1 LADGLDVEP
10 PSDACFN
17 STGVTSLPD
26 LQRLYDSNRFLDAFR
41 QSSGYWKRSTSI
53 QDLSIEELIFGGRLA
68 FRLGGWRLSRRLF
81 RAAYAREPANPRV
94 RYFARHARRRT
105 RFLDDLREFESNPD
119 ICADD
124 PEMQAAW
131 LASHA
136 VTWAFL
142 RDFTTAHKCLDRA
155 HSLQDRDGWV
165 TSCESDVLG
174 LEDRWSEA
182 LKSAELAWEI
192 DSGAPHA
199 ARSLAN
205 SLLNTGRVPEAAER
219 LTAASDHCQSFE
231 VVHLACWYQCALAET
246 FEGDRRRRALDLAKR
261 LAECLPTLTP
271 LADRD
276 SRRVIARIHLDIAEL
291 ADDHAE
297 MERWAEE
304 ARIPFYRK
312 ILSNLRQNPAGQRKR
327 LPFTRTIQKH
337 QACLPTS
344 LASALATVGQQLDP
358 DVMAS
363 EITFGGTMEWAA
375 AEWLEKRGF
384 TVRFFA
390 VTPETATALIKN
402 GIGFV
407 LTLEGDDNAH
417 AVAAVGLDEAAG
429 TLIIHDPMAYR
440 SAEYLLEGLAKNREP
455 LGIRGMAVV
464 PAGKTA
470 LLDGLLPEAE
480 VALMTAAQEQQ
491 KALALFGPSAAREI
505 VRDIEQKFPSH
516 PGTRLLRSIQAAE
529 DGHTGEALLSFQ
541 RLLNEFPNSPYLRF
555 RLLGACRMRG
565 STALMRETLAGV
577 VEGGILPGVQSQQDW
592 RFPPVR
598 YVAEYADLLS
608 VSAQTRPA
616 ASALLNGLIRRQP
629 QSAEGWHVLG
639 DLHWREHD
647 IEGALLCFRLASCQA
662 SDNEH
667 YAFAYCD
674 ALARNHRQK
683 EGFSWLESRVRK
695 FINTPRAVGTWVTW
709 IRALEAWGQPDR
721 ALSTCSEALAHQGT
735 KPELLGFVVPFLAR
749 MGQWQEAK
757 EQLGMLER
765 TGNMPLFREAAVE
778 FYRLIGDLR
787 SSIENAQDWV
797 RECPHHMRARSALV
811 DLIARRDG
819 AGRALEL
826 ASRWTAENPGH
837 DELEELRY
845 RQLGR
850 AGEPRWKK
858 YSVLLRRLRRNPE
871 DGWAWRELAF
881 HCIEDSER
889 ADVRR
894 QARVQKRLP
903 ALLRECDRTAPEEP
917 ATIGAHAQRCQAD
930 GQWSE
935 AASGWLN
942 SIERDPTN
950 SYGYQ
955 RLWECLAGFESEQQ
969 REFWNK
975 IEPILLR
982 SPGHLSI
989 AHEIVPLLA
998 QRFGVSLAE
1007 EAVTRWNQLRPDD
1020 PEIVQSLADLL
1031 LEHGQGRTDAGRA
1044 YELLRPAVDHFPFH
1058 LGLRMSLV
1066 QACRKLSKVA
1076 EAEDGLREI
1085 VRRHPDNSN
1094 ARIQFAWVHELHGQ
1108 GDAARNLLEEARIS
1122 DPQNTQ
1128 VSDTLVQIL
1137 IRHGQF
1143 DEARTLVLAT
1153 LESAPRDVTWRDRA
1167 IKLFLEC
1174 GDEEGAVT
1182 AARAGVNIY
1191 PRGAYPWFLLGV
1203 TLNKL
1208 RRFARP
1214 GEIELC
1220 FRRSVSLNPVFFD
1233 AADLLSVL
1241 LAEQRRY
1248 EESESVMLNI
1258 RPRLGDPSPAQG
1270 RLAWIHRQQGKK
1282 PEGRNEMASVVRAYP
1297 WYLWGW
1303 GLLMDWLLE
1312 DKAWDQA
1319 REMLGIVREELR
1331 TNPRFRRQRLVVLQ
1345 SAGLPVN
1352 QLDAEWTELL
1362 RDFPEELSL
1371 HLHRYDLLRD
1381 AKRVAEAQAVLNA
1394 FHPSDPTNPYY
1405 LARLVE
1411 VRAQERK
1418 LDEAIRAMQGIL
1430 YAEAES
1436 SAWPADYAWE
1446 ALKKAQ
1452 FVDRAYDE
1460 ARRSLEKQRRPT
1472 PQAFSI
1478 LCSHALE
1485 HAGTEKKVPQ
1495 LLWRSW
1501 FPDKGVR
1508 EVLRLL
1514 KLADSSPWADAA
1526 YGAKALD
1533 RLNSLGHYRLVINY
1547 WKKHKGEVE
1556 ADVRTWSETGRAL
1569 ASMKRRAEAREFL
1582 SSWRRRK
1589 GVSMWV
1595 IANYVGC
1602 FSALSKSDLKEIV
1615 SSSGDALRD
1624 LPHDH
1629 CARYLAH
1636 VKAEACALLGDTQGL
1651 LNTWTQYRS
1660 YFDCKETG
1668 NEWFQDRRRPL
1679 LTDIPMLVR
1688 FLEQKEY
1695 GLYRKTVRRLRWRH
1709 ILGSLVKRRTRA
1721 QSTRIPWWTW
1731 VILIWF
1737 LLQLLRTLEPA
1748 K

>member
-1 LADGLDVEP
+1 MKGTEVEP
-10 PSDACFN
+10 ACHACFN
-17 STGVTSLPD
+17 SIGVPSLPD

-41 QSSGYWKRSTSI
+41 QSSEYWKPSTSF
-53 QDLSIEELIFGGRLA
+53 QNLSIEELILGGRLA

-81 RAAYAREPANPRV
+81 RAAYARDAANPRV
-94 RYFARHARRRT
+94 RYFTRHARRRM
-105 RFLDDLREFESNPD
+105 RFLDDLREFEANPD
-119 ICADD
+119 ICAGD

-142 RDFTTAHKCLDRA
+142 RDFSTAHKCLDRA
-155 HSLQDRDGWV
+155 HRLQDSDGWV
-165 TSCESDVLG
+165 ASCESDVLG
-174 LEDRWSEA
+174 LEDRWIDA

-192 DSGAPHA
+192 NPGTPHA

-205 SLLNTGRVPEAAER
+205 SLLNTGRVQESAER
-219 LTAASDHCQSFE
+219 LNAASDHCQSFE

-246 FEGDRRRRALDLAKR
+246 FEGDRRLRALDLARR
-261 LAECLPTLTP
+261 LAECLPVLTP
-271 LADRD
+271 LVDRD
-276 SRRVIARIHLDIAEL
+276 SRRLIARIHLDIAEL
-291 ADDHAE
+291 TDDHAE
-297 MERWAEE
+297 MERWAKEV
-304 ARIPFYRK
+304 RIPFYRK
-312 ILSNLRQNPAGQRKR
+312 ILSNLRQNPTGQRRR
-327 LPFTRTIQKH
+327 LPFTRTIQKY
-337 QACLPTS
+337 QACLPSS
-344 LASALATVGQQLDP
+344 LASAVATVGQHLDP
-358 DVMAS
+358 DAMAS

-407 LTLEGDDNAH
+407 LTFEGDDNAH

-440 SAEYLLEGLAKNREP
+440 SGEFLLEAPAKNREP

-464 PAGKTA
+464 PAEKTA
-470 LLDGLLPEAE
+470 FLDGLLPDAE
-480 VALMTAAQEQQ
+480 VALMTAAQDQQ
-491 KALALFGPSAAREI
+491 KALALLGPSAAREI
-505 VRDIEQKFPSH
+505 VRGIEQKAPSH

-529 DGHTGEALLSFQ
+529 DGRTGEALTSFR
-541 RLLNEFPNSPYLRF
+541 RLLIEFPNSPNLRS
-555 RLLGACRMRG
+555 RLLGAGRLRG
-565 STALMRETLAGV
+565 NTALMRETLSGV
-577 VEGGILPGVQSQQDW
+577 VERGILPGVQSQQDW
-592 RFPPVR
+592 LFPPGR
-598 YVAEYADLLS
+598 YIAEYADLLG
-608 VSAQTRPA
+608 VSAETRPDA
-616 ASALLNGLIRRQP
+616 IALLNGLIRRQP

-639 DLHWREHD
+639 DLHWRECD
-647 IEGALLCFRLASCQA
+647 IEGALLCFRLASCLA

-674 ALARNHRQK
+674 ALARNHSQK
-683 EGFSWLESRVRK
+683 EGFSWLESRVRR
-695 FINTPRAVGTWVTW
+695 FINTQRAAGTWVTW
-709 IRALEAWGQPDR
+709 IRALEIWGQPDR
-721 ALSTCSEALAHQGT
+721 ALSACSDALAHQGAM
-735 KPELLGFVVPFLAR
+735 PEVVGFVVPFLAR
-749 MGQWQEAK
+749 MGRWQEAK
-757 EQLGMLER
+757 EQLDMLEK
-765 TGNMPLFREAAVE
+765 TGNTLLFREAAIE
-778 FYRLIGDLR
+778 FYRLSGDLR
-787 SSIENAQDWV
+787 RSIENAQAWV
-797 RECPHHMRARSALV
+797 RERPHHMRARYALV

-819 AGRALEL
+819 GGRALEL

-845 RQLGR
+845 RQLER
-850 AGEPRWKK
+850 VGEPKWKK
-858 YSVLLRRLRRNPE
+858 YSVLLRRVKRNPE
-871 DGWAWRELAF
+871 DAWAWQELAF
-881 HCIEDSER
+881 HCIDDSQR

-894 QARVQKRLP
+894 QAKFQKRVP
-903 ALLRECDRTAPEEP
+903 ALLLECDRTAPEEP
-917 ATIGAHAQRCQAD
+917 ATIRAQALWCQAD
-930 GQWSE
+930 GKWTE
-935 AASGWLN
+935 AVSGWLT

-950 SYGYQ
+950 SFGYQ
-955 RLWECLAGFESEQQ
+955 RLLDCSAGFESGQR
-969 REFWNK
+969 REFWNRV
-975 IEPILLR
+975 EPSLLR

-998 QRFGVSLAE
+998 QRFGVSVAE

-1020 PEIVQSLADLL
+1020 PEIVESFANLL
-1031 LEHGQGRTDAGRA
+1031 LEHGQGRTDAERA
-1044 YELLRPAVDHFPFH
+1044 YDLLRPAVDHFPFH
-1058 LGLRMSLV
+1058 IGLRLSLV

-1094 ARIQFAWVHELHGQ
+1094 ARIQLAWVHELHGQ
-1108 GDAARNLLEEARIS
+1108 GDSARNLLEEGVVS

-1128 VSDTLVQIL
+1128 ISDTLVQIL

-1143 DEARTLVLAT
+1143 DQAKRLILAT
-1153 LESAPRDVTWRDRA
+1153 LELAPRDVNWRDRA
-1167 IKLFLEC
+1167 IKLLLEC
-1174 GDEEGAVT
+1174 GDEEAAVT
-1182 AARAGVNIY
+1182 AARAGVNIH
-1191 PRGAYPWFLLGV
+1191 PRGAYLWFLLGV
-1203 TLNKL
+1203 TLNNL

-1214 GEIELC
+1214 GEIEFC
-1220 FRRSVSLNPVFFD
+1220 FRRSVSLNLVFFD

-1248 EESESVMLNI
+1248 EDSENVMLNI
-1258 RPRLGDPSPAQG
+1258 RPRLGDSSPVQG

-1282 PEGRNEMASVVRAYP
+1282 PQARNEIASVVQAFP

-1303 GLLMDWLLE
+1303 GQLMDWLLE
-1312 DKAWDQA
+1312 DKAWDHA
-1319 REMLGIVREELR
+1319 RELLGRVPEELR

-1345 SAGLPVN
+1345 NAGLPVN
-1352 QLDAEWTELL
+1352 ELDAEWTELL

-1371 HLHRYDLLRD
+1371 HLHRYDFLRD

-1394 FHPSDPTNPYY
+1394 FHPSDPANPYY

-1418 LDEAIRAMQGIL
+1418 LDEAIRAMQGIF

-1436 SAWPADYAWE
+1436 SVWPADYAWE
-1446 ALKKAQ
+1446 ALKRAQ

-1460 ARRSLEKQRRPT
+1460 ACRSLEKQRRPT
-1472 PQAFSI
+1472 PQAFAI

-1485 HAGTEKKVPQ
+1485 HARTEKRIPQ
-1495 LLWRSW
+1495 SLWRSW
-1501 FPDKGVR
+1501 FPDSGVR

-1526 YGAKALD
+1526 YRARALD
-1533 RLNSLGHYRLVINY
+1533 RLNSVGHYRLVINY
-1547 WKKHKGEVE
+1547 WKKNKEEVE

-1569 ASMKRRAEAREFL
+1569 ASMKATRRAHELL

-1602 FSALSKSDLKEIV
+1602 LSALSKSDLREIV
-1615 SSSGDALRD
+1615 ASSGDALRD

-1636 VKAEACALLGDTQGL
+1636 VKAEGCALLGDSQGL

-1660 YFDCKETG
+1660 YFDCKETS
-1668 NEWFQDRRRPL
+1668 NEWFQDRRQPL

-1688 FLEQKEY
+1688 FLEQKQH
-1695 GLYRKTVRRLRWRH
+1695 GLYRRTVRRLRWRH
-1709 ILGSLVKRRTRA
+1709 ILGSLVRRRTRT

-1731 VILIWF
+1731 VILIWI
-1737 LLQLLRTLEPA
+1737 LMQLLRTLEPA

>member
-1 LADGLDVEP
+1 
-10 PSDACFN
+10 
-17 STGVTSLPD
+17 VTSLPD
-26 LQRLYDSNRFLDAFR
+26 LLRLYDSNRFLDAFGR
-41 QSSGYWKRSTSI
+41 SAEYWKPSTSI
-53 QDLSIEELIFGGRLA
+53 QDLSIEELIFAGRLA
-68 FRLGGWRLSRRLF
+68 VRLGGRRLSRRLF
-81 RAAYAREPANPRV
+81 RAAYARDPANPRV

-136 VTWAFL
+136 VTWAYL

-155 HSLQDRDGWV
+155 HSLRDRDGWV
-165 TSCESDVLG
+165 TSCKSEVLG
-174 LEDRWSEA
+174 LEDRWNEA
-182 LKSAELAWEI
+182 LESAELAWEI
-192 DSGAPHA
+192 DSGTPHA

-219 LTAASDHCQSFE
+219 LTVASDHCQSFE
-231 VVHLACWYQCALAET
+231 VVHLACWFQCALAET
-246 FEGDRRRRALDLAKR
+246 FEGDRRRRALDLAQR
-261 LAECLPTLTP
+261 LGECLPTLAP

-276 SRRVIARIHLDIAEL
+276 SRRAIARTHLDIAEL

-297 MERWAEE
+297 VERWAEE
-304 ARIPFYRK
+304 AHIPFYRK

-344 LASALATVGQQLDP
+344 LASALATVGQQIDP

-390 VTPETATALIKN
+390 VSPETATALINN

-407 LTLEGDDNAH
+407 LTLEGDGNAH

-440 SAEYLLEGLAKNREP
+440 SAEYLLEGFAKHCEP
-455 LGIRGMAVV
+455 LGIKGMAVV
-464 PAGKTA
+464 PAAKTA
-470 LLDGLLPEAE
+470 LLDGLLAEAE
-480 VALMTAAQEQQ
+480 VALVTAAQDQR
-491 KALALFGPSAAREI
+491 KALVLFGPSAAREI

-516 PGTRLLRSIQAAE
+516 PGTQLLRSIQAAE
-529 DGHTGEALLSFQ
+529 AGHTGEALLNFQ

-555 RLLGACRMRG
+555 RLLGACRLRG
-565 STALMRETLAGV
+565 NTALMRETLAGV
-577 VEGGILPGVQSQQDW
+577 VEKGILPGVQSQQDW
-592 RFPPVR
+592 CFPPAQ

-608 VSAQTRPA
+608 VSAETRA
-616 ASALLNGLIRRQP
+616 DASALLNGLIRRQP

-639 DLHWREHD
+639 DLLSIERD

-667 YAFAYCD
+667 YALAYCD
-674 ALARNHRQK
+674 ALAQKHRQK
-683 EGFSWLESRVRK
+683 EGFAWLESRVRK
-695 FINTPRAVGTWVTW
+695 FVNTQRGAGTWVTW
-709 IRALEAWGQPDR
+709 IGALEAWGQPDR
-721 ALSTCSEALAHQGT
+721 ALSACREALAHHGAM
-735 KPELLGFVVPFLAR
+735 PELLGFVVPFLAR
-749 MGQWQEAK
+749 MGRWQEAK
-757 EQLGMLER
+757 EQLGILER

-778 FYRLIGDLR
+778 FYRLSGDLR
-787 SSIENAQDWV
+787 RSIENAQDWV
-797 RECPHHMRARSALV
+797 RERPHHMGARYALV
-811 DLIARRDG
+811 DLMARRDG

-845 RQLGR
+845 RQLER

-858 YSVLLRRLRRNPE
+858 YSVLLRRVKRNPE

-881 HCIEDSER
+881 QCIEDSQR

-894 QARVQKRLP
+894 QVRFQKRLP
-903 ALLRECDRTAPEEP
+903 ALLRECDRTAPQEP
-917 ATIGAHAQRCQAD
+917 ATIRVHARWCQAH
-930 GQWSE
+930 GQWKE

-942 SIERDPTN
+942 SIECDPRN
-950 SYGYQ
+950 SYGYAGI
-955 RLWECLAGFESEQQ
+955 WECSAGFESGQ
-969 REFWNK
+969 RRELWNR
-975 IEPILLR
+975 IEPVLLR
-982 SPGHLSI
+982 SPGQLSI

-998 QRFGVSLAE
+998 QRFGVSVAE

-1020 PEIVQSLADLL
+1020 PEIVESFADLL
-1031 LEHGQGRTDAGRA
+1031 LEHGQGRTDAERA
-1044 YELLRPAVDHFPFH
+1044 YELLRAAVDHFPFH
-1058 LGLRMSLV
+1058 LGLRFSLV

-1085 VRRHPDNSN
+1085 VRRHPDNSM
-1094 ARIQFAWVHELHGQ
+1094 ARIQLAWVHELHGQ
-1108 GDAARNLLEEARIS
+1108 SDPARNLLEEARVSDPLNTQIS
-1122 DPQNTQ
+1122 DA
-1128 VSDTLVQIL
+1128 LVQIL
-1137 IRHGQF
+1137 IRHGEFNQ
-1143 DEARTLVLAT
+1143 AKSLVLAT
-1153 LESAPRDVTWRDRA
+1153 LESAPGDVNWRDRA
-1167 IKLFLEC
+1167 VKLLLEC
-1174 GDEEGAVT
+1174 GDEESAVT
-1182 AARAGVNIY
+1182 AARAGVNKY
-1191 PRGAYPWFLLGV
+1191 PRGAYLWFLLGV
-1203 TLNKL
+1203 TLNNL
-1208 RRFARP
+1208 RRFAGP

-1220 FRRSVSLNPVFFD
+1220 FRRSVSLNPVFFE

-1241 LAEQRRY
+1241 LVEQRRY
-1248 EESESVMLNI
+1248 EDSENVMLNI
-1258 RPRLGDPSPAQG
+1258 RPRLGDSSPAQG

-1282 PEGRNEMASVVRAYP
+1282 PEARNEMVSVVRAYP
-1297 WYLWGW
+1297 WYVWGW
-1303 GLLMDWLLE
+1303 GQFMDWLLE
-1312 DKAWDQA
+1312 DEAWDQA
-1319 REMLGIVREELR
+1319 RELLGRVPDQLR
-1331 TNPRFRRQRLVVLQ
+1331 TNPWFRRQRLVVLQ

-1352 QLDAEWTELL
+1352 EVDAEWAELL
-1362 RDFPEELSL
+1362 CDFPEELTL
-1371 HLHRYDLLRD
+1371 HLHRYDLLQD

-1394 FHPSDPTNPYY
+1394 FHPTDPTNPYY

-1411 VRAQERK
+1411 VLAQEGK
-1418 LDEAIRAMQGIL
+1418 SDEAIRAMQGIF

-1436 SAWPADYAWE
+1436 SVWPAYYAWE

-1452 FVDRAYDE
+1452 FVDRAYTE
-1460 ARRSLEKQRRPT
+1460 ACRSLEKQRRPT

-1485 HAGTEKKVPQ
+1485 HAGTERQIPQ
-1495 LLWRSW
+1495 PLWRSW
-1501 FPDKGVR
+1501 FPDRGVR

-1514 KLADSSPWADAA
+1514 ELADSSPWADPA
-1526 YGAKALD
+1526 YRAKALD
-1533 RLNSLGHYRLVINY
+1533 GLNGLGYYRLVINY
-1547 WKKHKGEVE
+1547 WKKHKGKVE
-1556 ADVRTWSETGRAL
+1556 ADVRTWTETGRAL
-1569 ASMKRRAEAREFL
+1569 ASMKRRGEARELL
-1582 SSWRRRK
+1582 SSWRRRR
-1589 GVSMWV
+1589 GVGMAV
-1595 IANYVGC
+1595 IANYIDC
-1602 FSALSKSDLKEIV
+1602 LSALSKSDLKEIV

-1636 VKAEACALLGDTQGL
+1636 VKAEACALLGDMQGL

-1660 YFDCKETG
+1660 YFDCKETR
-1668 NEWFQDRRRPL
+1668 NEWFQDRRQLL

-1688 FLEQKEY
+1688 FLEQKEH
-1695 GLYRKTVRRLRWRH
+1695 GLYRRTVRRLRWRH
-1709 ILGSLVKRRTRA
+1709 ILGSLGQKENTHSVPG
-1721 QSTRIPWWTW
+1721 IPWWTW
-1731 VILIWF
+1731 MILIWF
-1737 LLQLLRTLEPA
+1737 LMQFLRTLEPA

>member
-1 LADGLDVEP
+1 M
-10 PSDACFN
+10 
-17 STGVTSLPD
+17 TSLPD

-41 QSSGYWKRSTSI
+41 QSSEYWKPSTTL
-53 QDLSIEELIFGGRLA
+53 QDLSTEELIFGGRLA

-81 RAAYAREPANPRV
+81 RATYARDPSNPRV
-94 RYFARHARRRT
+94 RYFARHARRKT
-105 RFLDDLREFESNPD
+105 RLLDDLREFEANPG
-119 ICADD
+119 ICAED
-124 PEMQAAW
+124 PEMHAAW

-142 RDFTTAHKCLDRA
+142 RDFTTAHRCLDRA
-155 HSLQDRDGWV
+155 RSLRDRDGWV
-165 TSCESDVLG
+165 ISCESDVLG

-199 ARSLAN
+199 ARSLSN
-205 SLLNTGRVPEAAER
+205 SLLNTGRVQEAAER
-219 LTAASDHCQSFE
+219 LTAASDQCQSFE
-231 VVHLACWYQCALAET
+231 IVHLACWYQCALAET
-246 FEGDRRRRALDLAKR
+246 FEDDLRRRALDLAQR
-261 LAECLPTLTP
+261 LTECLPMLMP

-276 SRRVIARIHLDIAEL
+276 SRRMIARIHLDIAEL
-291 ADDHAE
+291 ADDHDE
-297 MERWAEE
+297 MERWAEK
-304 ARIPFYRK
+304 ARIPFYRR
-312 ILSNLRQNPAGQRKR
+312 ILSNLRQNPGGQRKR

-363 EITFGGTMEWAA
+363 EITFGGTIEWAA

-390 VTPETATALIKN
+390 VTPETATRLIKN

-407 LTLEGDDNAH
+407 LTFEGDDNAH

-440 SAEYLLEGLAKNREP
+440 SAEYLLEGLANHRDP

-464 PAGKTA
+464 PAPQTA
-470 LLDGLLPEAE
+470 LLDGLLPAAE
-480 VALMTAAQEQQ
+480 VALMTAAQDQQ
-491 KALALFGPSAAREI
+491 KALALLGPSAAREI
-505 VRDIEQKFPSH
+505 VKDIAQKLPSH
-516 PGTRLLRSIQAAE
+516 PGTWLLRSVQSAE

-541 RLLNEFPNSPYLRF
+541 RLLNEFPNSAHLRS
-555 RLLGACRMRG
+555 RLLGACRSRG
-565 STALMRETLAGV
+565 NTALMREMLAGV
-577 VEGGILPGVQSQQDW
+577 VERGILPGVQSQQDW
-592 RFPPVR
+592 RFPPAR
-598 YVAEYADLLS
+598 YVAEYADLLG
-608 VSAQTRPA
+608 VSAETRPE
-616 ASALLNGLIRRQP
+616 ASALLHRLISRQP

-639 DLHWREHD
+639 DLHWKERD

-662 SDNEH
+662 FDNEH

-674 ALARNHRQK
+674 ALARNHRQN
-683 EGFSWLESRVRK
+683 EGFSWLETRVRK
-695 FINTPRAVGTWVTW
+695 FSNTQRAAGTWVTW
-709 IRALEAWGQPDR
+709 IRALEAWGQPDQ
-721 ALSTCSEALAHQGT
+721 ALSVCSEALACQGT
-735 KPELLGFVVPFLAR
+735 VPEVLGFAVPFLAR
-749 MGQWQEAK
+749 MGRWQEAK
-757 EQLGMLER
+757 EQLGILER
-765 TGNMPLFREAAVE
+765 AGNMPLFREAAVE
-778 FYRLIGDLR
+778 FYRLSGDLR
-787 SSIENAQDWV
+787 SSVENAQDWV
-797 RECPHHMRARSALV
+797 HERPHHMRARYALV

-826 ASRWTAENPGH
+826 ASRWTAENAGH
-837 DELEELRY
+837 DELEELAY
-845 RQLGR
+845 RQLER
-850 AGEPRWKK
+850 AGEPKWKK
-858 YSVLLRRLRRNPE
+858 YSALLRRVRRNPE

-881 HCIEDSER
+881 HCIADFQR
-889 ADVRR
+889 ADARR
-894 QARVQKRLP
+894 QTRLQKRLRT
-903 ALLRECDRTAPEEP
+903 LLRQCDRTAPEEP
-917 ATIGAHAQRCQAD
+917 ATIRAHAWWCQAD
-930 GQWSE
+930 GQWTE

-950 SYGYQ
+950 AYGYQ
-955 RLWECLAGFESEQQ
+955 RLWECSAGLEPGQQ
-969 REFWNK
+969 REFWNR
-975 IEPILLR
+975 IEPILSR
-982 SPGHLSI
+982 SPGHLSV
-989 AHEIVPLLA
+989 AHEVVPLLA
-998 QRFGVSLAE
+998 QRFGVSMAE
-1007 EAVTRWNQLRPDD
+1007 ETVSRWNQLRPDD
-1020 PEIVQSLADLL
+1020 PEIVESFANLL
-1031 LEHGQGRTDAGRA
+1031 LEHGQGRSDAERA

-1058 LGLRMSLV
+1058 LGLRLSLV

-1094 ARIQFAWVHELHGQ
+1094 ARIQLAWVHELHGQ
-1108 GDAARNLLEEARIS
+1108 GDRAQSLLEEARVS

-1128 VSDTLVQIL
+1128 ISDTLVQIL
-1137 IRHGQF
+1137 IRHSRF
-1143 DEARTLVLAT
+1143 DQAKSLILTT
-1153 LESAPRDVTWRDRA
+1153 LESAPRDVAWRDRA
-1167 IKLFLEC
+1167 IKLLLEC

-1182 AARAGVNIY
+1182 AARAGVDIY
-1191 PRGAYPWFLLGV
+1191 PRGAYLWFLLGV
-1203 TLNKL
+1203 TLNRL

-1220 FRRSVSLNPVFFD
+1220 FRRSASLNPAFFD

-1241 LAEQRRY
+1241 LVEQRRY
-1248 EESESVMLNI
+1248 AESENVMLSI
-1258 RPRLGDPSPAQG
+1258 LPTLGDSSPARG

-1282 PEGRNEMASVVRAYP
+1282 PEARNEMASVVQAYP

-1303 GLLMDWLLE
+1303 GQVMEWLLE

-1319 REMLGIVREELR
+1319 RELLSLVREELR

-1352 QLDAEWTELL
+1352 ELDEEWTELL

-1371 HLHRYDLLRD
+1371 HFHRYDLLRD
-1381 AKRVAEAQAVLNA
+1381 AKRMAEAQAVLNA
-1394 FHPSDPTNPYY
+1394 FHPSDPANPYY

-1418 LDEAIRAMQGIL
+1418 LDEAIRAVQGIF

-1436 SAWPADYAWE
+1436 SAWPADYAWQ
-1446 ALKKAQ
+1446 ALKNAQ
-1452 FVDRAYDE
+1452 FVDKAYDE

-1485 HAGTEKKVPQ
+1485 HAGTEKRIPQ
-1495 LLWRSW
+1495 SLWRSW
-1501 FPDKGVR
+1501 FPDRGVK
-1508 EVLRLL
+1508 EVLGLL
-1514 KLADSSPWADAA
+1514 TFADSSPWADPVYRAR
-1526 YGAKALD
+1526 ALD

-1547 WKKHKGEVE
+1547 WKQRKGEVE

-1569 ASMKRRAEAREFL
+1569 ASMKRRGQARELL
-1582 SSWRRRK
+1582 SSWRQRK

-1602 FSALSKSDLKEIV
+1602 LSALSKSDLKEIV
-1615 SSSGDALRD
+1615 ASSGDALRD

-1651 LNTWTQYRS
+1651 LNTWRQYRS
-1660 YFDCKETG
+1660 YFDCKETS
-1668 NEWFQDRRRPL
+1668 NEWFLDRRRPL
-1679 LTDIPMLVR
+1679 LTEIPMLVR
-1688 FLEQKEY
+1688 FLEQKQH
-1695 GLYRKTVRRLRWRH
+1695 GLYREKVRQLRWRH
-1709 ILGSLVKRRTRA
+1709 ILGSLVKGRTRI
-1721 QSTRIPWWTW
+1721 QPTRIPWWTW
-1731 VILIWF
+1731 VILLWI
-1737 LLQLLRTLEPA
+1737 LMQLLRTLEPA